1 TFSLTLIAVPTVEE
15 ILKRENID
23 ATCSETHKYLVIT
36 GGLAGGVLFIVT
48 TASIIAVVF
57 VLKCCRARSLAP
69 KTRHVKYSVQTHLAI
84 MDQHFSHVVT
94 QASQIL
100 LMLFWKDETYEEP
113 KFETTTNQAYNVV
126 KENEGGTED
135 VGYTTPDTN
144 YMNTVSLSKS
154 AECIPSVE
162 DSIYEN

>member
-1 TFSLTLIAVPTVEE
+1 
-15 ILKRENID
+15 
-23 ATCSETHKYLVIT
+23 LVLT
-36 GGLAGGVLFIVT
+36 GGLAGGVVFIVT

-57 VLKCCRARSLAP
+57 VLKCCRQRALAP
-69 KTRHVKYSVQTHLAI
+69 KTTSNTGFPDTTGV
-84 MDQHFSHVVT
+84 
-94 QASQIL
+94 IL
-100 LMLFWKDETYEEP
+100 EDETYEEP

-126 KENEGGTED
+126 KGNEGGTED
-135 VGYTTPDTN
+135 GGYTTPDSN